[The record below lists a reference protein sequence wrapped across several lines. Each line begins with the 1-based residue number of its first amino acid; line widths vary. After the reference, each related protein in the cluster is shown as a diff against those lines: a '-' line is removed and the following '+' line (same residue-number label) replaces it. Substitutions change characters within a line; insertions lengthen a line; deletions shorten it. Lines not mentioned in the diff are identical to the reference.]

1 MKKFLTASALLCV
14 MVMVSLAS
22 PAALPNYAGTWV
34 LDQSKS
40 TGLNPNM
47 PANIEMTV
55 TQDSKQLKVKLG
67 PQEVPYNLDGSK
79 AKVQMTGRNGNTSEA
94 TVYLETKGD
103 KVVLH
108 SEREFSMQGNSMT
121 IKTTETWELSKDGKT
136 LTVNRSSEGG
146 PRGPQS
152 SVWVFTMKS

>member
-103 KVVLH
+103 KVVLPA
-108 SEREFSMQGNSMT
+108 SAGISPISAPSAP
-121 IKTTETWELSKDGKT
+121 TTGSGATGAGTSG
-136 LTVNRSSEGG
+136 SQ
-146 PRGPQS
+146 P
-152 SVWVFTMKS
+152 